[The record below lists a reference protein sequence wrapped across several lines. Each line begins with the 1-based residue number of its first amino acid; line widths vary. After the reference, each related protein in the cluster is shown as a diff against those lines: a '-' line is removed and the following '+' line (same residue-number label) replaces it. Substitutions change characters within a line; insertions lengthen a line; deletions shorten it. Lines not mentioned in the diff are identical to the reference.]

1 MAGLTELSQLSLP
14 NNNLD
19 GEIPP
24 ELSNLS
30 NLTKLNLS
38 HNRLSGAI
46 PTELGRMGLLESLN
60 LSTNQLRGSIPG
72 ELGDLT
78 SLTNLRLLDNKL
90 SGAIPAA
97 LGDLANLRRLLLSR
111 NQLSGP
117 IPGRLGNLSK
127 LQTLS
132 IEDNQLTGA
141 IPTELGRLTE
151 LSELRLSRNQLTG
164 AIPTEL
170 GNLAKLELL
179 YLSRNRLSG
188 DVPSQLG
195 NLSELEGLNLHSNQL
210 TGCVPEHL
218 EDQLDRTT
226 LWSVGV
232 PFCTTST
239 RPGAPT
245 GVTATADGR
254 TEIDLSW
261 SAPSDNGG
269 ANITGYRIEVSTN
282 GSSWSDLV
290 ADTNSTRTSYSHTG
304 LTEGSSWHYRV
315 SAINSEGTGPASGTD
330 SATTEEA
337 SNSAPQAV
345 GAIPDQIII
354 PGTELIVDVSPYF
367 SDPEDDAL
375 SYSIWSRQL
384 FSQESVSGS
393 TVTLLLS
400 TSAIFCDPRTVTV
413 TAQDPAGLQATQEF
427 TLRRVNNPPVASTG
441 PFPSQTIEV
450 GETVRLSMSNWFS
463 DTDRC
468 DGSLMYSAESSDTGK
483 ATASASGNTVSVE
496 GKAAGKAIITVTAED
511 GEGLTATL
519 DIQVTVA
526 AAAATKPGKPT
537 GLTATADGQTEIE
550 LSWTAPSEDG
560 GAEITGYRIE
570 VSTDGSSWS
579 DLVAD
584 TDSTSTSYPHTGLTA
599 GSTRHYR
606 VSAIN
611 SEGTGAAS
619 NTDSATTDAAPAPA
633 PPNSPGNARYSRDG
647 STIVVSWDA
656 VSEAT
661 HYKVYYSD
669 FFDSSCSISLGRPT
683 FCEELAA
690 NVTGTTYTHADPDDG
705 KSYYWITAC
714 NTGGCSDID
723 TRNPAQFIDNRPSAP
738 ANVGVSRESS
748 SLKVSWNAVSSATH
762 YKVYYSDF
770 FDSNCQLTFGRPF
783 FCEELAADVSG
794 PAYTHAGQSILSP
807 KSPSI
812 KVVDRTSDSLTVKWF
827 DRNEINYYWVTAC
840 NSAGCSDIANSSSA
854 SFRLG
859 AQYYQLS
866 RSLSREGEYSLL
878 ESRLTGSSL
887 VDQDLQPSTVYYYR
901 IVGCNDDGCSDP
913 SRTGG
918 LTESDGDVD
927 IPPIPTGVE
936 GKKVKLRFFP
946 DNARI
951 SWDTVAGA
959 TYYKVYQGSQF
970 ETEVSAPQVS
980 YYDASPNRFLGGF
993 SSTSYKVQA
1002 CNKAGCSPSSE
1013 SVTVS

>member
-1 MAGLTELSQLSLP
+1 M
-14 NNNLD
+14 
-19 GEIPP
+19 
-24 ELSNLS
+24 SN
-30 NLTKLNLS
+30 
-38 HNRLSGAI
+38 
-46 PTELGRMGLLESLN
+46 
-60 LSTNQLRGSIPG
+60 
-72 ELGDLT
+72 
-78 SLTNLRLLDNKL
+78 
-90 SGAIPAA
+90 
-97 LGDLANLRRLLLSR
+97 
-111 NQLSGP
+111 
-117 IPGRLGNLSK
+117 
-127 LQTLS
+127 
-132 IEDNQLTGA
+132 
-141 IPTELGRLTE
+141 
-151 LSELRLSRNQLTG
+151 
-164 AIPTEL
+164 
-170 GNLAKLELL
+170 
-179 YLSRNRLSG
+179 
-188 DVPSQLG
+188 
-195 NLSELEGLNLHSNQL
+195 
-210 TGCVPEHL
+210 
-218 EDQLDRTT
+218 
-226 LWSVGV
+226 
-232 PFCTTST
+232 
-239 RPGAPT
+239 
-245 GVTATADGR
+245 
-254 TEIDLSW
+254 
-261 SAPSDNGG
+261 
-269 ANITGYRIEVSTN
+269 
-282 GSSWSDLV
+282 
-290 ADTNSTRTSYSHTG
+290 
-304 LTEGSSWHYRV
+304 
-315 SAINSEGTGPASGTD
+315 TD
-330 SATTEEA
+330 SATTESQ
-337 SNSAPQAV
+337 SNAAPTTV
-345 GAIPDQIII
+345 GTIPDQILTL
-354 PGTELIVDVSPYF
+354 GTELTVDVSPYF
-367 SDPEDDAL
+367 SDPDDDAL
-375 SYSIWSRQL
+375 SYSIRSTQL
-384 FSQESVSGS
+384 FNRESVSGS

-400 TSAIFCDPRTVTV
+400 TGAIFCDPTTVTI
-413 TAQDPAGLQATQEF
+413 TAQDPGGLEATQQF
-427 TLRRVNNPPVASTG
+427 TLNRVNNSPVASTG
-441 PFPSQTIEV
+441 AFPSQTIEV
-450 GETVRLSMSNWFS
+450 GETASLYMGNWFS
-463 DTDRC
+463 DTDSC
-468 DGSLMYSAESSDTGK
+468 DQRLMYSAESSDTGK
-483 ATASASGNTVSVE
+483 VTASASRNNVSVE
-496 GKAAGKAIITVTAED
+496 GESPGNATITVTAED
-511 GEGLTATL
+511 GGGLTATL
-519 DIQVTVA
+519 DIQVTVT

-633 PPNSPGNARYSRDG
+633 PPSSPGNARYSRDA

-669 FFDSSCSISLGRPT
+669 FFDSSCSISFGGPS
-683 FCEELAA
+683 FCDELAG
-690 NVTGTTYTHADPDDG
+690 NVTGTTYTHADPDDD
-705 KSYYWITAC
+705 KNYYWITAC

-723 TRNPAQFIDNRPSAP
+723 ARNPAQFIDNRPSPP
-738 ANVGVSRESS
+738 ANVRVSRESS

-1002 CNKAGCSPSSE
+1002 CNKAGCSLSSE